1 MKNTKTQC
9 AMALTR
15 EVRTKEDASPKLAY
29 LVLRNAHR
37 HSVKSPD
44 YLPILL
50 STLDHDKNGSWDI
63 LLQVISVEKWLM
75 FHRTNHCLG
84 CVGADLSK

>member
-9 AMALTR
+9 VMALSR
-15 EVRTKEDASPKLAY
+15 EVRTNEDASPKLAY
-29 LVLRNAHR
+29 LVLRNVCR
-37 HSVKSPD
+37 HNVKSPD

-50 STLDHDKNGSWDI
+50 STLDRDENGSWDI
-63 LLQVISVEKWLM
+63 LLQVISVEKRLM

-84 CVGADLSK
+84 CLGADLSK